1 MLAFVIYTHFS
12 KKKSRTYA
20 STFTLNLLKA
30 SQWLRNKQTNLLYL
44 QLENLLVW
52 TSA

>member
-12 KKKSRTYA
+12 KKKKSRTYA

-30 SQWLRNKQTNLLYL
+30 SQEPRNKQTNLLYL
-44 QLENLLVW
+44 QLENLLV
-52 TSA
+52 

>member
-12 KKKSRTYA
+12 KKKKKSRTYA

-30 SQWLRNKQTNLLYL
+30 SQLRNKQTNLLYL
-44 QLENLLVW
+44 QLENLLV
-52 TSA
+52 